1 MTLNLME
8 IPQQPKPLH
17 PNLSVP
23 RDGWGRPLVVPRGG
37 GKPKGH
43 TRTTTF
49 IDCIEDKS
57 NLVDWKTRNV
67 LVGVTKR
74 PDLADKA
81 RELDPEDAA
90 DKRKLNALV
99 EQAEDAAGAN
109 EKSRKGTYLHDLSEY
124 VDRGEPLPKTIS
136 DADLDD
142 MAAYMMATSV
152 LKVIAVEQFVIVPE
166 LSVGGTFD
174 RLSYYEGP
182 GPDGKPI
189 KGNFITDTKT
199 GSIEYGKLKMASQ
212 LAVYSRGVLYDHTL
226 FPVDADDKKAI
237 AAWKKQE
244 FTAEQ
249 AEKAYSPLPPVN
261 QEWGIIVH
269 LPAGQGV
276 CNLYWADLRI
286 GWALA
291 QLALTIREARST
303 KGALKP
309 FVSQVTEDGLVS
321 SAQSV

>member
-8 IPQQPKPLH
+8 IPQQAKPLH

-23 RDGWGRPLVVPRGG
+23 RDGWGRPLVVPRDG

-57 NLVDWKTRNV
+57 NLIDWQCRNV
-67 LVGVTKR
+67 LIGASKR
-74 PDLADKA
+74 SDLLEKT
-81 RELDPEDAA
+81 RELDPEV
-90 DKRKLNALV
+90 DKKKLNELA
-99 EQAEDAAGAN
+99 EQAKDAAGAN

-124 VDRGEPLPKTIS
+124 VDRGQPLPKTIS
-136 DADLDD
+136 GQDLDD
-142 MAAYMMATSV
+142 MAAYMMATAP

-189 KGNFITDTKT
+189 SGNFITDTKT

-212 LAVYSRGVLYDHTL
+212 LAVYSRGVLYDHTK
-226 FPVDADDKKAI
+226 FPVNADDK
-237 AAWKKQE
+237 AAVKEWKKQE

-249 AEKAYSPLPPVN
+249 AEQAYSSLPPVN
-261 QEWGIIVH
+261 QDWGIIVH
-269 LPAGQGV
+269 LPQGEGE
-276 CNLYWADLRI
+276 CQLYWANLNI

-291 QLALTIREARST
+291 QLALTIRQARST

-309 FVSQVTEDGLVS
+309 FVSQVTQDLV
-321 SAQSV
+321 AQTA

>member
-23 RDGWGRPLVVPRGG
+23 RDGWGRPLIVPEGG

-57 NLVDWKTRNV
+57 SLVAWKARNV
-67 LVGVTKR
+67 LVGMTKR

-81 RELDPEDAA
+81 RDLDPNDPSGKKAL
-90 DKRKLNALV
+90 DRLV

-136 DADLDD
+136 GADLDD

-152 LKVIAVEQFVIVPE
+152 LEVVAIEQFVVVPE

-174 RLSYYEGP
+174 RLVRYDGP

-189 KGNFITDTKT
+189 SGNFIADTKT
-199 GSIEYGKLKMASQ
+199 GSIEYGKLKMAMQ
-212 LAVYSRGVLYDHTL
+212 LATYSRGKLYDHTL
-226 FPVDADDKKAI
+226 FPVDVNDEKAFK
-237 AAWKKQE
+237 AWKKTG

-249 AEKAYSPLPPVN
+249 AAQAYSPLPPVN
-261 QEWGIIVH
+261 QDWGIIVH
-269 LPAGQGV
+269 LPSGEGV
-276 CNLYWADLRI
+276 CNLYWVNLNI

-291 QLALTIREARST
+291 QLALEVRKARST
-303 KGALKP
+303 KGAMLP
-309 FVSQVTEDGLVS
+309 FVSQITPTEVDS
-321 SAQSV
+321 SAQV

>member
-8 IPQQPKPLH
+8 LPQAKPLH
-17 PNLSVP
+17 PNMAVP

-57 NLVDWKTRNV
+57 NIVDWKARNV
-67 LVGVTKR
+67 LIGVAKR
-74 PDLADKA
+74 PDLAA
-81 RELDPEDAA
+81 TALELDPEDPA
-90 DKRKLNALV
+90 DKKRLNALA

-124 VDRGEPLPKTIS
+124 ADRGEPLPRTVS
-136 DADLDD
+136 GADLDD
-142 MAAYMMATSV
+142 MAAYMMATSALTV
-152 LKVIAVEQFVIVPE
+152 VAVEQFVIVPE

-174 RLSYYEGP
+174 RLSRYEGP

-189 KGNFITDTKT
+189 EGNFITDTKT
-199 GSIEYGKLKMASQ
+199 GSIEYGRLKMASQ
-212 LAVYSRGVLYDHTL
+212 LATYSRGVLYDHTR
-226 FPVDADDKKAI
+226 FPAPSKDDKKAF

-244 FTAEQ
+244 FTAEE
-249 AEKAYSPLPPVN
+249 AEQAYSSLPPVN
-261 QEWGIIVH
+261 QDWGIIVH
-269 LPAGQGV
+269 LPQGQGV
-276 CNLYWADLRI
+276 CNLYWANLRI
-286 GWALA
+286 GWSLA

-303 KGALKP
+303 KGALTP
-309 FVSQVTEDGLVS
+309 FVTQAT
-321 SAQSV
+321 

>member
-1 MTLNLME
+1 MALNLIE
-8 IPQQPKPLH
+8 IPQKPKPLH

-23 RDGWGRPLVVPRGG
+23 RDGWGRPLIVPEGG
-37 GKPKGH
+37 GNPKGH

-57 NLVDWKTRNV
+57 NLVDWKARNV
-67 LVGVTKR
+67 LVGMTRR

-81 RELDPEDAA
+81 RELDPEDPAGKKA
-90 DKRKLNALV
+90 LNKLV

-124 VDRGEPLPKTIS
+124 VDRGDPLPKSIS
-136 DADLDD
+136 EADLDD
-142 MAAYMMATSV
+142 MAAYIMATSV
-152 LKVIAVEQFVIVPE
+152 LKVIAIEQFVVAPE

-174 RLSYYEGP
+174 RLSYYDGP

-199 GSIEYGKLKMASQ
+199 GQIEYGKLKMAMQ
-212 LAVYSRGVLYDHTL
+212 LAVYSRGKLYDHTH
-226 FPVDADDKKAI
+226 FPVDADDKKAV

-249 AEKAYSPLPPVN
+249 AAQAYSPLPPVN
-261 QEWGIIVH
+261 QDWGIIVH
-269 LPAGQGV
+269 LPAGAGV
-276 CNLYWADLRI
+276 CNLYWVNLNI
-286 GWALA
+286 GWAMA
-291 QLALTIREARST
+291 NLALEVRKARST
-303 KGALKP
+303 KGAMLP
-309 FVSQVTEDGLVS
+309 FVTQVTTD
-321 SAQSV
+321 

>member
-1 MTLNLME
+1 MALNLID
-8 IPQQPKPLH
+8 IPQQAKPLH

-23 RDGWGRPLVVPRGG
+23 RDGWGRPLIVPEGG

-57 NLVDWKTRNV
+57 SLVDWKTRNV
-67 LVGVTKR
+67 LIGVTRR

-81 RELDPEDAA
+81 RELDPEEPA
-90 DKRKLNALV
+90 DKKALNKLV

-109 EKSRKGTYLHDLSEY
+109 EKSRRGTYLHDLSEY

-136 DADLDD
+136 GADLDD

-152 LKVIAVEQFVIVPE
+152 LKVIAIEQFVAVPE

-174 RLSYYEGP
+174 RLSYYDGP

-189 KGNFITDTKT
+189 AGNFITDTKT
-199 GSIEYGKLKMASQ
+199 GNIQYGKLKMASQ
-212 LAVYSRGVLYDHTL
+212 LGVYSRGKLYDHTK
-226 FPVDADDKKAI
+226 FPVDPDDKKAL
-237 AAWKKQE
+237 AAWKKTE
-244 FTAEQ
+244 FTADQ
-249 AEKAYSPLPPVN
+249 AAAAYSPLPPVN
-261 QEWGIIVH
+261 QDWGIIVH
-269 LPAGQGV
+269 LPAGEGV
-276 CNLYWADLRI
+276 CNLYWVDLNI

-291 QLALTIREARST
+291 QLALTIRKSRST
-303 KGALKP
+303 KGAMMP
-309 FVSQVTEDGLVS
+309 FVSQAT
-321 SAQSV
+321 